1 MTPEEMLPEE
11 AFRRARAQK
20 MRIALQRDVIL
31 SLAELGMTDLLPPAR
46 RVLARLQWAVERD
59 VDLVVVWAWLL
70 GLTVFVILR
79 YGPALVA

>member
-1 MTPEEMLPEE
+1 MAPEEMSPEE

-46 RVLARLQWAVERD
+46 RVLARLQGTDRLIGER
-59 VDLVVVWAWLL
+59 LRNIVVAK
-70 GLTVFVILR
+70 GAP
-79 YGPALVA
+79 GAPPEG